1 MTMRTMLGVVIAV
14 AGLSA
19 QGPILSAQGPAARGA
34 GETFTATATVSA
46 PAKKASV
53 PITIHVDRYLSDAD
67 RDKVLD
73 VVKKNDNA
81 ATTKA
86 LAALPD
92 IGYVTLG
99 EKRTPLK
106 YAYAR
111 PTGGG
116 RLVTVVTAQP
126 IFFVGGSEKNAK
138 PKEGFTLG
146 LALLVLNG
154 QDTGDG
160 ELAPAVKVKV
170 KDGSVVT
177 DEYGS
182 EVVRLVK
189 IAKAK

>member
-1 MTMRTMLGVVIAV
+1 MKTMLGVLIAI

-19 QGPILSAQGPAARGA
+19 QGA
-34 GETFTATATVSA
+34 GETFTATATVNS

-53 PITIHVDRYLSDAD
+53 PVTIHIDHYMADAD
-67 RDKVLD
+67 RDKVIAAL
-73 VVKKNDNA
+73 KTNDSA
-81 ATTKA
+81 ATA
-86 LAALPD
+86 RAVASLPD
-92 IGYVTLG
+92 IGYISLA
-99 EKRTPLK
+99 EKKTPIK

-116 RLVTVVTAQP
+116 RLVTVVTAKP
-126 IFFVGGSEKNAK
+126 IFFVGGSKPGAK
-138 PKEGFTLG
+138 PKKGFDLA
-146 LALLVLNG
+146 LALLVLDG

-160 ELAPAVKVKV
+160 ELAPAVKVKL
-170 KDGSVVT
+170 DNGAVVT